1 MLDLVKNSTKTY
13 VIGVDEVGYGCL
25 AGPIVVCAART
36 PREWSWP
43 RLDDS
48 KKLTEKRR
56 NIISQELQKSGQ
68 LTFNIVQYDS
78 VRVDAYA
85 ERGENVG
92 NALRDM
98 YAEAIRGLD
107 QSDSLIILDG
117 IHKIQGIDHIS
128 LPKADG
134 LVQATSAAS
143 VLAKVYRDNLMI
155 KEALKYPGYSFEK
168 NKGYGTKDHL
178 NGLMNLG
185 PCRLHRFCYEPVK
198 SRYKKEFLGLDK

>member
-1 MLDLVKNSTKTY
+1 MLDLVRNSTKKY

-36 PREWSWP
+36 PREWSWA

-48 KKLTEKRR
+48 KKLSEKRR
-56 NIISQELQKSGQ
+56 NAINLELQKSGQ
-68 LTFNIVQYDS
+68 ITFKIVHYDS
-78 VRVDAYA
+78 TQVDAYA

-98 YAEAIRGLD
+98 YAEAVNGLD

-117 IHKIQGIDHIS
+117 VHKIPGVCHIS

-143 VLAKVYRDNLMI
+143 VIAKVYRDNFMAS
-155 KEALKYPGYSFEK
+155 EAWKYPGYDFEK
-168 NKGYGTKDHL
+168 NKGYGTPKHL
-178 NGLMNLG
+178 AGLNRLG
-185 PCRLHRFCYEPVK
+185 PCPIHRRCYEPIK
-198 SRYKKEFLGLDK
+198 SMVLKNNSGA